1 MLLSPWSRLGSTS
14 PIRIRIIIHMEQ
26 NQPPSH
32 ASQPYHNKCFANG
45 KLPEA
50 TTEDLGALTPSV
62 ETKHVTRESSAEHA
76 SLQSQVLLQE
86 EGTRREKVRT
96 PSPGFGQ
103 LTSKRVAFSPPSP
116 PPPHR
121 GPAATRR
128 DKVRT
133 PSPGFGQL
141 TSKRVALSPPS
152 RRQPGPRPG
161 LCFASTDFIKAAR
174 PDGRATEPNPPLH
187 QPTGTPPPRPA
198 PCPHLRSSYVWASDG
213 PKRVP
218 PSAGAWELTALRQ

>member
-103 LTSKRVAFSPPSP
+103 LTSKRVA
-116 PPPHR
+116 
-121 GPAATRR
+121 
-128 DKVRT
+128 
-133 PSPGFGQL
+133 
-141 TSKRVALSPPS
+141 LSPPS